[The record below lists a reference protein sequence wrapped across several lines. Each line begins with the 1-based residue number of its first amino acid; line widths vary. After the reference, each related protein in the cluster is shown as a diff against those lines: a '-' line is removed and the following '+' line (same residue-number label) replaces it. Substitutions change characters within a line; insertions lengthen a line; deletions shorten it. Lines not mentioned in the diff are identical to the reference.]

1 MLITENL
8 LIITI
13 VSLGGIGLVSA
24 VILYLVSRRFKVYED
39 PRIKIIEEML
49 PQANCGGCGQAGCH
63 GFAESCVKSPTL
75 SGLFCPV
82 GGAELMNNI
91 TAVLGKEA
99 EKTIP
104 RIAVVRC
111 NGSCQNRPR
120 TSRYDGAP
128 SCSIEAALYKGD
140 TDCAFG
146 CLGHGDCEKACLF
159 DAIRIDPDTGI
170 PVVDEE
176 KCTACGACVK
186 ACPRGIIE
194 LRKKGPKSRRIYVEC
209 VNQEKGVTARKACKA
224 ACIGCSKCVQVCPFE
239 AIEVR
244 NHLAYI
250 DDNKCRLCRKCTEV
264 CPTSAIRSVHF
275 PPKKESVAPV
285 TDTVEKQ
292 NEKGN
297 ESSIC

>member
-1 MLITENL
+1 M
-8 LIITI
+8 
-13 VSLGGIGLVSA
+13 
-24 VILYLVSRRFKVYED
+24 
-39 PRIKIIEEML
+39 
-49 PQANCGGCGQAGCH
+49 
-63 GFAESCVKSPTL
+63 
-75 SGLFCPV
+75 
-82 GGAELMNNI
+82 
-91 TAVLGKEA
+91 
-99 EKTIP
+99 
-104 RIAVVRC
+104 
-111 NGSCQNRPR
+111 
-120 TSRYDGAP
+120 
-128 SCSIEAALYKGD
+128 YKGD

-146 CLGHGDCEKACLF
+146 CLGYGDCEKACLF

-209 VNQEKGVTARKACKA
+209 VNQEKGATARKACKA
-224 ACIGCSKCVQVCPFE
+224 ACIGCSKCVQACPFE

-275 PPKKESVAPV
+275 PPKKESVAPA